1 MLTDVRYAFRI
12 LAKNPGFAAVAVLSL
27 ALGIGANTAIFTLID
42 CVMLRSLPVRAP
54 EQLAVIA
61 RNPEKPSTSF
71 NYPDYV
77 YLRDHNQSYSGI
89 IASSG
94 GSSGL
99 AFAVP
104 GETGT
109 SAEIVAGAHV
119 SGNYFEVLGVGAAIG
134 RVFNPADNL
143 TEGAHPYVILSYDL
157 WQRRFGG
164 DKDVLGRAIT
174 LNGVRFTV
182 VGVAARGF
190 HGVSVGTST
199 DLFLPIMM
207 MPTINPP
214 ARGWNSRHY
223 WWLNVIA
230 RLKPGSTLPSATSEA
245 NVLWQQILKADPEY
259 KPPAAYDKDR
269 GNFDRMVVLPGSGGW
284 SGFRNQFSK
293 PLTVLMIVVGLV
305 LLIACANVA
314 NLLLAR
320 AAGRQKE
327 IAVRL
332 AIGAGRARLVYQLL
346 METLVVSALGGL
358 SGLLF
363 AWWGVRVMI
372 GLLPKRTI
380 PLELNLTPDLRVL
393 GFAFAASLLTGLICG
408 LIPALQSTRP
418 DLVAALKNETAA
430 VRRSRFDL
438 RRILVVAQVAISLL
452 LLIGAGIFVRS
463 LSNLQNLDPGFVRES
478 VLLVNVSPQSSGY
491 QGQRLRDYY
500 ERLLAKTAAYPDVRA
515 ASLASITPLAGSRW
529 NGDVTIQGYQ
539 WKPDEKPYIDFNAVS
554 PRFFETMGIPML
566 AGRDFR
572 EQDSPAVTPDPKP
585 KPDPADKT
593 ADKTNGPRVVIINET
608 MAKRFFSRQSPL
620 GARLCRDEKF
630 KMEESYEII
639 GVVKDAKY
647 FGVRE
652 ATESMIYVPV
662 WRDGSGGR
670 TLCLRTT
677 GRPERVVAAVRRE
690 VAALDPAIPVL
701 QTLTMA
707 DQFDNNIAQERMLTT
722 LGGFFGALALLL
734 AAVGLYGVMAHAVAR
749 RVREIGIRMALGA
762 RASEVRWLILRET
775 LLMVG
780 IGALIGIPAA
790 LGLTRLLASFLYG
803 LTPQDPLS
811 IAASTAILLA
821 ITALAGYIPARRAT
835 RVDPM
840 IALRYE

>member
-1 MLTDVRYAFRI
+1 
-12 LAKNPGFAAVAVLSL
+12 
-27 ALGIGANTAIFTLID
+27 
-42 CVMLRSLPVRAP
+42 
-54 EQLAVIA
+54 
-61 RNPEKPSTSF
+61 
-71 NYPDYV
+71 
-77 YLRDHNQSYSGI
+77 
-89 IASSG
+89 
-94 GSSGL
+94 
-99 AFAVP
+99 
-104 GETGT
+104 
-109 SAEIVAGAHV
+109 
-119 SGNYFEVLGVGAAIG
+119 
-134 RVFNPADNL
+134 
-143 TEGAHPYVILSYDL
+143 
-157 WQRRFGG
+157 
-164 DKDVLGRAIT
+164 
-174 LNGVRFTV
+174 
-182 VGVAARGF
+182 
-190 HGVSVGTST
+190 
-199 DLFLPIMM
+199 

-214 ARGWNSRHY
+214 ARGWNTRHW
-223 WWLNVIA
+223 WWLNVIG
-230 RLKPGSTLPSATSEA
+230 RLKPGATLQSATPEM

-259 KPPAAYDKDR
+259 KPPAAYDKDSAKY
-269 GNFDRMVVLPGSGGW
+269 DRMIVLPGSGGW
-284 SGFRNQFSK
+284 SGFRMQFSK
-293 PLTVLMIVVGLV
+293 PLTVLMIVVGMV

-346 METLVVSALGGL
+346 METLVVSVLGGAA
-358 SGLLF
+358 GLLF

-393 GFAFAASLLTGLICG
+393 GFAFGASLLTGLVCG
-408 LIPALQSTRP
+408 LVPALQSTRP
-418 DLVAALKNETAA
+418 DLVGALKNETATA
-430 VRRSRFDL
+430 RRSRFDL

-452 LLIGAGIFVRS
+452 LLIGAGLFVRS

-500 ERLLAKTAAYPDVRA
+500 ERLLAKTSAYPDVRV

-529 NGDVTIQGYQ
+529 NQDVAIQGYQ

-554 PRFFETMGIPML
+554 PRFFETLGMPII

-585 KPDPADKT
+585 KPDPADKS
-593 ADKTNGPRVVIINET
+593 KGPRVVIINET

-620 GARLCRDEKF
+620 GARLCRDDKF
-630 KMEESYEII
+630 KMEESYEIV

-677 GRPERVVAAVRRE
+677 GRPERLVAAVRRE
-690 VAALDPAIPVL
+690 AAALDPAIPVL
-701 QTLTMA
+701 QTLTLA

-734 AAVGLYGVMAHAVAR
+734 AALGLYGVMAHAVTR

-762 RASEVRWLILRET
+762 RAPEVRWMILRET
-775 LLMVG
+775 LLMVS

-790 LGLTRLLASFLYG
+790 LALTRMLASFLYG

>member
-1 MLTDVRYAFRI
+1 MFADVRYAFRI
-12 LAKNPGFAAVAVLSL
+12 IAKNPAFAAVAVLSL
-27 ALGIGANTAIFTLID
+27 ALGIGANTAIFTLVDYVI
-42 CVMLRSLPVRAP
+42 LRSLPVRQP
-54 EQLAVIA
+54 ERLAVIA

-77 YLRDHNQSYSGI
+77 YIRDHNQSYSGV
-89 IASSG
+89 IACNSG
-94 GSSGL
+94 GNGM

-104 GETGT
+104 GEKGA
-109 SAEIVAGAHV
+109 SAEVVAGAHV

-134 RVFNPADNL
+134 RVFTPADNV
-143 TEGAHPYVILSYDL
+143 TEGAHPYVVLSYDL

-164 DKDVLGRAIT
+164 DRGAVGRAIT
-174 LNGVRFTV
+174 LNGVRFTI

-190 HGVSVGTST
+190 HGTWVGISS
-199 DLFLPIMM
+199 DLFLPIVM
-207 MPTINPP
+207 MPAVNPP
-214 ARGWNSRHY
+214 ANGWNTRHW
-223 WWLNVIA
+223 WWLNVFG
-230 RLKPGSTLPSATSEA
+230 RLKPGATVQSATPEM
-245 NVLWQQILKADPEY
+245 NVLWQQILKADSEY
-259 KPPAAYDKDR
+259 KPAPAYAKDAER
-269 GNFDRMVVLPGSGGW
+269 FNRIVVLPGSGGW
-284 SGFRNQFSK
+284 SQFRMQFAR
-293 PLTVLMIVVGLV
+293 PLTVLMVVVGMV

-332 AIGAGRARLVYQLL
+332 AIGAGRARLVWQLL
-346 METLVVSALGGL
+346 METVVVSVLGGIA
-358 SGLLF
+358 GLLF
-363 AWWGVRVMI
+363 AWWGVRLMVGM
-372 GLLPKRTI
+372 LPRRAI
-380 PLELNLTPDLRVL
+380 PTELHLTPDLRVL
-393 GFAFAASLLTGLICG
+393 GFAFAASLLTGLVCG
-408 LIPALQSTRP
+408 LVPALESTRP
-418 DLVAALKNETAA
+418 DLVTALKNETATA
-430 VRRSRFDL
+430 RRSRFDL
-438 RRILVVAQVAISLL
+438 RRVLVVAQVAISLL
-452 LLIGAGIFVRS
+452 LLIGAGLFVRS

-478 VLLVNVSPQSSGY
+478 VLLVSVNPQASGY
-491 QGQRLRDYY
+491 KGQRLRDYY
-500 ERLLAKTAAYPDVRA
+500 ERLLAKVGAHPDVRS
-515 ASLASITPLAGSRW
+515 ASLANITPLSNSRW
-529 NGDVTIQGYQ
+529 NQDVAIQGYQ

-554 PRFFETMGIPML
+554 PRFFETLGIPL
-566 AGRDFR
+566 IAGRDFT

-593 ADKTNGPRVVIINET
+593 TGPRVAIINET
-608 MAKRFFSRQSPL
+608 MAKRFFPRQSPL

-630 KMEESYEII
+630 KMEESYEIV

-662 WRDGSGGR
+662 WRDGAGGR

-690 VAALDPAIPVL
+690 AAALDPAIPVL

-762 RASEVRWLILRET
+762 RANEVLWLILRET
-775 LLMVG
+775 ALMVG
-780 IGALIGIPAA
+780 AGALIGIPAA
-790 LGLTRLLASFLYG
+790 LALTRLLASFLYG

-811 IAASTAILLA
+811 IAASTAVLLA

-835 RVDPM
+835 RIDPT

>member
-1 MLTDVRYAFRI
+1 MFTDVRYAFRMI
-12 LAKNPGFAAVAVLSL
+12 AKNPAFSAVAVLSL

-42 CVMLRSLPVRAP
+42 YVMLRALPVRAP

-77 YLRDHNQSYSGI
+77 YIRDHNQSFSGV
-89 IASSG
+89 IASNG
-94 GSSGL
+94 GANAL

-104 GETGT
+104 GEKGA
-109 SAEIVAGAHV
+109 SAEVVASAHV
-119 SGNYFEVLGVGAAIG
+119 SGNYFDVLGVGAAIG
-134 RVFNPADNL
+134 RLFTPADNQ
-143 TEGAHPYVILSYDL
+143 TESAHPYVILSYDF

-164 DKDVLGRAIT
+164 DYSVLGRPIT
-174 LNGVRFTV
+174 LNGARFTI

-190 HGVSVGTST
+190 HGINVGNST
-199 DLFLPIMM
+199 DVFLPIMM
-207 MPTINPP
+207 MPTVNPP
-214 ARGWNSRHY
+214 ARGWNTRHW
-223 WWLNVIA
+223 WWLNVMG
-230 RLKPGSTLPSATSEA
+230 RLKPGVTPQTATPEA

-259 KPPAAYDKDR
+259 KPPAAYNKD
-269 GNFDRMVVLPGSGGW
+269 GAKFNRMIVLPASGGW

-293 PLTVLMIVVGLV
+293 PLTVLMIVVGMV

-346 METLVVSALGGL
+346 METLVVSVLGGL
-358 SGLLF
+358 AGLMF
-363 AWWGVRVMI
+363 AWWGVRAML
-372 GLLPKRTI
+372 GLLPKQRI
-380 PLELNLTPDLRVL
+380 PTELNLTPDLRVL

-408 LIPALQSTRP
+408 LVPALQSTRP
-418 DLVAALKNETAA
+418 DLLAALKNETASA
-430 VRRSRFDL
+430 RRSRIDL
-438 RRILVVAQVAISLL
+438 RRILVIAQVAISLL
-452 LLIGAGIFVRS
+452 LLIGAGLFVRS

-478 VLLVNVSPQSSGY
+478 VLLVNVSPQASGY

-500 ERLLAKTAAYPDVRA
+500 ERLLAKAGAYPDVRV
-515 ASLASITPLAGSRW
+515 ASLANITPLSNSRW
-529 NGDVTIQGYQ
+529 NQDVAIQGYQ

-554 PRFFETMGIPML
+554 PRFFETLGIPL
-566 AGRDFR
+566 IAGRDFTNL
-572 EQDSPAVTPDPKP
+572 DSPTVTPDPKP
-585 KPDPADKT
+585 KPDPADKL
-593 ADKTNGPRVVIINET
+593 KGPRVVIINES
-608 MAKRFFSRQSPL
+608 MAKRFFPHQSPL
-620 GARLCRDEKF
+620 GARLCRDDKF
-630 KMEESYEII
+630 KMEESYEIV

-647 FGVRE
+647 FGIRE
-652 ATESMIYVPV
+652 AAESMIYVPA
-662 WRDGSGGR
+662 WRDGAGGK

-677 GRPERVVAAVRRE
+677 GRPERVIAAVRRE
-690 VAALDPAIPVL
+690 AAALDPAIPVL
-701 QTLTMA
+701 QTLTLA
-707 DQFDNNIAQERMLTT
+707 DQFDNDIAQERMLTT

-762 RASEVRWLILRET
+762 RAGEVRWLILRET

-780 IGALIGIPAA
+780 AGALIGIPAA
-790 LGLTRLLASFLYG
+790 LALTRLLATFLYG

-811 IAASTAILLA
+811 IAASTVILIA

>member
-1 MLTDVRYAFRI
+1 MFTDVRYAFRI
-12 LAKNPGFAAVAVLSL
+12 IAKNPAFSAVAVLSL

-42 CVMLRSLPVRAP
+42 YVMLRALPVRAP

-77 YLRDHNQSYSGI
+77 YIRDHNQSYLGV
-89 IASSG
+89 IASNGG
-94 GSSGL
+94 GSAL

-104 GETGT
+104 GEKGA
-109 SAEIVAGAHV
+109 SAEVVGAAEV

-134 RVFNPADNL
+134 RVFTPADNL

-164 DKDVLGRAIT
+164 DHGVLGRAIT
-174 LNGVRFTV
+174 LNGARFTI

-190 HGVSVGTST
+190 HGISVGTSS
-199 DLFLPIMM
+199 DVFLPIMM
-207 MPTINPP
+207 MPTVNPP
-214 ARGWNSRHY
+214 ARGWNTRHW
-223 WWLNVIA
+223 WWLNVMA
-230 RLKPGSTLPSATSEA
+230 RLKPGVALQAATPEA

-259 KPPAAYDKDR
+259 KPPPAWAKDQ
-269 GNFDRMVVLPGSGGW
+269 GKFDRMIVLPASGGW

-346 METLVVSALGGL
+346 METLVVSVLGGIT
-358 SGLLF
+358 GLLF

-380 PLELNLTPDLRVL
+380 PTELNLTPDLRVL
-393 GFAFAASLLTGLICG
+393 GFAFAVSVLTGLVCG
-408 LIPALQSTRP
+408 LVPALQSTRP
-418 DLVAALKNETAA
+418 NLVSALKSETAA
-430 VRRSRFDL
+430 ARRIRFDL

-452 LLIGAGIFVRS
+452 LLIGAGLFVRS

-478 VLLVNVSPQSSGY
+478 VLLVSVSPQASGY

-500 ERLLAKTAAYPDVRA
+500 EHLLAKVGAYPDVRV
-515 ASLASITPLAGSRW
+515 ASLANITPLSNSRW
-529 NGDVTIQGYQ
+529 NQDVAIQGYQ

-554 PRFFETMGIPML
+554 PRFFETLGIPII

-585 KPDPADKT
+585 KPDPADK
-593 ADKTNGPRVVIINET
+593 AKGPRVVIINES

-620 GARLCRDEKF
+620 GARLCRDQKF

-647 FGVRE
+647 FGIRE

-662 WRDGSGGR
+662 WRDGAGGR

-690 VAALDPAIPVL
+690 AAALDPAIPVL
-701 QTLTMA
+701 QTLTLA

-762 RASEVRWLILRET
+762 RGGEVLWLILRET

-790 LGLTRLLASFLYG
+790 LALTRLLATFLYG

-811 IAASTAILLA
+811 IAASTVILIA

>member
-12 LAKNPGFAAVAVLSL
+12 IAKNPAFAAVAVLSL

-42 CVMLRSLPVRAP
+42 YVMLRALPVRAP

-61 RNPEKPSTSF
+61 RNPDKPSASF
-71 NYPDYV
+71 DYPDYL
-77 YLRDHNQSYSGI
+77 YLRDHNKSYSGV
-89 IASSG
+89 IANSG
-94 GSSGL
+94 GGGAL

-104 GETGT
+104 GEKGT
-109 SAEIVAGAHV
+109 SAEVVAGAHV
-119 SGNYFEVLGVGAAIG
+119 SGNYFEVLGVGAVIG
-134 RVFNPADNL
+134 RVFTEADNQ

-164 DKDVLGRAIT
+164 DSHALGRAIS
-174 LNGVRFTV
+174 LNGVRFTI

-190 HGVSVGTST
+190 HGTNVGTSI
-199 DLFLPIMM
+199 DVYLPIMM
-207 MPTINPP
+207 MPAVNPP
-214 ARGWNSRHY
+214 ARGWNTRHW
-223 WWLNVIA
+223 WWLTLTA
-230 RLKPGSTLPSATSEA
+230 RLKPGITAKAATPEM

-259 KPPAAYDKDR
+259 KPAPAYAAKEREIY
-269 GNFDRMVVLPGSGGW
+269 NRMVVLPASGGW

-293 PLTVLMIVVGLV
+293 PLTVLMIVVGMV

-346 METLVVSALGGL
+346 METLVVSLLGGIT
-358 SGLLF
+358 GLLF

-372 GLLPKRTI
+372 GLLPKQRI
-380 PLELNLTPDLRVL
+380 PTELNLTPDPRVL
-393 GFAFAASLLTGLICG
+393 GFAFAASLLTGLVCG
-408 LIPALQSTRP
+408 LVPALQSTRP
-418 DLVAALKNETAA
+418 DLVTALKNETASA
-430 VRRSRFDL
+430 RRIRFDL

-452 LLIGAGIFVRS
+452 LLIGAGLFVRS

-478 VLLVNVSPQSSGY
+478 VLLVSVNPQSSGY

-500 ERLLAKTAAYPDVRA
+500 ERLLAKVSAYPDVRT

-529 NGDVTIQGYQ
+529 NQDVAIQGYQ

-554 PRFFETMGIPML
+554 PRFFETLGIPL
-566 AGRDFR
+566 IAGRDFTDR
-572 EQDSPAVTPDPKP
+572 DSPAVTPDPKP
-585 KPDPADKT
+585 KPDPADK
-593 ADKTNGPRVVIINET
+593 AKGPRVAIINET
-608 MAKRFFSRQSPL
+608 MAKRFFPRTSPL

-630 KMEESYEII
+630 KMEESYEIV

-652 ATESMIYVPV
+652 ATESMIYLPV

-670 TLCLRTT
+670 TLCVRTT

-690 VAALDPAIPVL
+690 TAQLDSAIPVL
-701 QTLTMA
+701 QTLTLA

-762 RASEVRWLILRET
+762 RAGEVHWLILRET
-775 LLMVG
+775 VLMVG
-780 IGALIGIPAA
+780 IGAVIGIPAA
-790 LGLTRLLASFLYG
+790 LSLTRLLASFLYG

-811 IAASTAILLA
+811 IAISTAILLA

-835 RVDPM
+835 RIDPM

>member
-1 MLTDVRYAFRI
+1 MLTDLRYAFRI
-12 LAKNPGFAAVAVLSL
+12 LARNPAFAAVAVLSL
-27 ALGIGANTAIFTLID
+27 ALGIGANTAIFTLVD
-42 CVMLRSLPVRAP
+42 YVMLRALPVRAP
-54 EQLAVIA
+54 EQLAVMA
-61 RNPEKPSTSF
+61 RNPEKPSTWF
-71 NYPDYV
+71 DYPDYL
-77 YLRDHNQSYSGI
+77 YIRDHNRSYSGV
-89 IASSG
+89 IASTGG
-94 GSSGL
+94 GSAL

-104 GETGT
+104 GEKGA
-109 SAEIVAGAHV
+109 SAEVVAGAHV

-134 RVFNPADNL
+134 RVFTAADNV

-164 DKDVLGRAIT
+164 DHGVLGRAIT
-174 LNGVRFTV
+174 LNGVRFTM

-190 HGVSVGTST
+190 HGTSVGTSS
-199 DLFLPIMM
+199 DVYLPIVM
-207 MPTINPP
+207 MPTVNPP
-214 ARGWNSRHY
+214 ARGWNTRHW
-223 WWLNVIA
+223 WWLNVMA
-230 RLKPGSTLPSATSEA
+230 RLKPGITPQSATPEL

-259 KPPAAYDKDR
+259 KPAPAYDKDQAKY
-269 GNFDRMVVLPGSGGW
+269 NRMIVLPASGGY
-284 SGFRNQFSK
+284 SYFRNQFSK

-346 METLVVSALGGL
+346 METLVVSVLGGL
-358 SGLLF
+358 TGLLF
-363 AWWGVRVMI
+363 AWWGVRVMV
-372 GLLPKRTI
+372 GLLPKRVI
-380 PLELNLTPDLRVL
+380 PMDLNLTPDLRIL

-408 LIPALQSTRP
+408 LVPALQSTRP
-418 DLVAALKNETAA
+418 DLVAALKNETSAA
-430 VRRSRFDL
+430 RRSRFDL

-452 LLIGAGIFVRS
+452 LLIGAGLFVRS
-463 LSNLQNLDPGFVRES
+463 LSNLRNLDPGFVRES
-478 VLLVNVSPQSSGY
+478 VLLVSVSPQASGY

-500 ERLLAKTAAYPDVRA
+500 ERLLAKVGAYPDVRA
-515 ASLASITPLAGSRW
+515 ASLANITPLSGSQW
-529 NGDVTIQGYQ
+529 NGDVAIQGYQ
-539 WKPDEKPYIDFNAVS
+539 WKPDEKPYIDFNSVS
-554 PRFFETMGIPML
+554 PRFFETLGIPL
-566 AGRDFR
+566 IAGRDFT

-585 KPDPADKT
+585 KPDPADK
-593 ADKTNGPRVVIINET
+593 AKGPRVVIINEA
-608 MAKRFFSRQSPL
+608 MAKRFFSRQSAI

-630 KMEESYEII
+630 KMEESYEIV

-662 WRDGSGGR
+662 WRDGAGGR

-690 VAALDPAIPVL
+690 AAALDPAIPVL

-722 LGGFFGALALLL
+722 LGGFFSVLALLL

-762 RASEVRWLILRET
+762 RAGEVLWLILRET
-775 LLMVG
+775 VLMVG

-790 LGLTRLLASFLYG
+790 LVLTRLLTSFLYG

>member
-27 ALGIGANTAIFTLID
+27 ALGIGANTAIFTLVDYVI
-42 CVMLRSLPVRAP
+42 LRSLPVRAP

-61 RNPEKPSTSF
+61 RNPEKPSPSF

-77 YLRDHNQSYSGI
+77 YIRDHNQSYSGV
-89 IASSG
+89 IASNG
-94 GSSGL
+94 GSNAM

-104 GETGT
+104 GEKGT
-109 SAEIVAGAHV
+109 SAEVVAGAHV

-134 RVFNPADNL
+134 RVFTSADNQ
-143 TEGAHPYVILSYDL
+143 TEGAHPYVILSYDF

-164 DKDVLGRAIT
+164 DKAVLGRSIT
-174 LNGVRFTV
+174 LNGARFTI
-182 VGVAARGF
+182 VGVAPRGF
-190 HGVSVGTST
+190 HGISVGTST

-207 MPTINPP
+207 MPTVNPP
-214 ARGWNSRHY
+214 ARGWNTRHW
-223 WWLNVIA
+223 WWLTVTA
-230 RLKPGSTLPSATSEA
+230 RLKPGATLASATSEA

-259 KPPAAYDKDR
+259 KPPALYNKGAEKF
-269 GNFDRMVVLPGSGGW
+269 NRMVVLAGSGGW
-284 SGFRNQFSK
+284 SGFRTQFSK

-332 AIGAGRARLVYQLL
+332 AIGAGRVRLVGQLL
-346 METLVVSALGGL
+346 METLVVSVLGGIT
-358 SGLLF
+358 GLLF
-363 AWWGVRVMI
+363 AWWGVRVMMD
-372 GLLPKRTI
+372 LLPKRTI
-380 PLELNLTPDLRVL
+380 PTELNLTPDLRVL
-393 GFAFAASLLTGLICG
+393 GFAFGASLLTGLICG
-408 LIPALQSTRP
+408 LVPALQSTRP
-418 DLVAALKNETAA
+418 NLVTALKSETAA
-430 VRRSRFDL
+430 ARRSRFDL

-452 LLIGAGIFVRS
+452 LLIGAGLFVRS

-478 VLLVNVSPQSSGY
+478 VLLVSVSPQSSGY

-500 ERLLAKTAAYPDVRA
+500 ERLLAKVGAYPDVRA
-515 ASLASITPLAGSRW
+515 ASLANITPLSGSQW

-539 WKPDEKPYIDFNAVS
+539 WKPDEKPYLDFNSVS
-554 PRFFETMGIPML
+554 PHFFETLGIPL
-566 AGRDFR
+566 IAGRDFR
-572 EQDSPAVTPDPKP
+572 ETDSPATTPDPKP

-593 ADKTNGPRVVIINET
+593 KGPRVAIINET
-608 MAKRFFSRQSPL
+608 MAKRFFSHQSAI
-620 GARLCRDEKF
+620 GARFCRDSKF
-630 KMEESYEII
+630 KMEESYEIV

-647 FGVRE
+647 FGLRE
-652 ATESMIYVPV
+652 ATDSMIYLPV
-662 WRDGSGGR
+662 WRDGAGGR
-670 TLCLRTT
+670 TLCVRTT
-677 GRPERVVAAVRRE
+677 GKPERVVAVVRRE
-690 VAALDPAIPVL
+690 AAALDPAIPVL
-701 QTLTMA
+701 QTLTLA

-762 RASEVRWLILRET
+762 RAGEVRWLILHET
-775 LLMVG
+775 AVMVG
-780 IGALIGIPAA
+780 IGAVIGIPAA

-803 LTPQDPLS
+803 LTPQDPFS

-835 RVDPM
+835 KVDPM

>member
-1 MLTDVRYAFRI
+1 MLADVRYAFRMI
-12 LAKNPGFAAVAVLSL
+12 AKNPGFSAVAVLSL
-27 ALGIGANTAIFTLID
+27 ALGIGANTAIFTLVD
-42 CVMLRSLPVRAP
+42 YVMLRALPVRAP
-54 EQLAVIA
+54 EQLAVLA
-61 RNPEKPSTSF
+61 RNPEKPSASF
-71 NYPDYV
+71 DYPDYI
-77 YLRDHNQSYSGI
+77 YIRDHNRSYSGV
-89 IASSG
+89 IASNGG
-94 GSSGL
+94 GSAL

-104 GETGT
+104 GEKGA
-109 SAEIVAGAHV
+109 SAEVVAGAHV

-134 RVFNPADNL
+134 RVFTPADNQ

-164 DKDVLGRAIT
+164 DSGVLGRAIT
-174 LNGVRFTV
+174 LNGVRFTI
-182 VGVAARGF
+182 VGVASRGF
-190 HGVSVGTST
+190 HGITVGTSS
-199 DLFLPIMM
+199 DVFLPIMM
-207 MPTINPP
+207 MPTVNPP
-214 ARGWNSRHY
+214 ARGWNTRHM
-223 WWLNVIA
+223 WWLNVTA
-230 RLKPGSTLPSATSEA
+230 RLKPGVTPLFATPEL

-259 KPPAAYDKDR
+259 KPAPAYDTDQAKY
-269 GNFDRMVVLPGSGGW
+269 NRMVVLPGSGGW
-284 SGFRNQFSK
+284 SFFRTQFTK

-332 AIGAGRARLVYQLL
+332 AIGAGRVRLVYQLL
-346 METLVVSALGGL
+346 METLVVSVIGGIA
-358 SGLLF
+358 GLLF

-372 GLLPKRTI
+372 GLLPRRTI
-380 PLELNLTPDLRVL
+380 PTELNLTPDLRVL

-408 LIPALQSTRP
+408 LVPALAATRP
-418 DLVAALKNETAA
+418 DLVTALKNETAA
-430 VRRSRFDL
+430 ARRSRFDV

-452 LLIGAGIFVRS
+452 LLIGAGLFVRS
-463 LSNLQNLDPGFVRES
+463 LSNLQNLDPGFVRET
-478 VLLVNVSPQSSGY
+478 VLLVSVSPQSSGY

-500 ERLLAKTAAYPDVRA
+500 ERLLAKVGAYRDVRA
-515 ASLASITPLAGSRW
+515 ASLANITPLSNSRW
-529 NGDVTIQGYQ
+529 NQDIAIQGYQ
-539 WKPDEKPYIDFNAVS
+539 WKPDEKPYVDFNSVS
-554 PRFFETMGIPML
+554 PRFFETLGIPIIG
-566 AGRDFR
+566 GRDFR

-593 ADKTNGPRVVIINET
+593 TGPRVVIINET
-608 MAKRFFSRQSPL
+608 MAKRFFPRQSPL

-630 KMEESYEII
+630 KMEESYEIV

-662 WRDGSGGR
+662 WRDGAGGR
-670 TLCLRTT
+670 TLCLRTS
-677 GRPERVVAAVRRE
+677 GRPERAIAAVRRE

-734 AAVGLYGVMAHAVAR
+734 AAVGLYGVMSHAVAR

-762 RASEVRWLILRET
+762 RSGEVLWLILRET
-775 LLMVG
+775 VLMVG

-790 LGLTRLLASFLYG
+790 LALTRLLASFLYG
-803 LTPQDPLS
+803 LTAQDPLS

-835 RVDPM
+835 RVDPT

>member
-1 MLTDVRYAFRI
+1 MLTDVRCAFRMI
-12 LAKNPGFAAVAVLSL
+12 AKNPGFSAVAILSL
-27 ALGIGANTAIFTLID
+27 AVGIGANTAIFTLVD
-42 CVMLRSLPVRAP
+42 YVMLRSLPVRQP
-54 EQLAVIA
+54 EQLAVVA
-61 RNPEKPSTSF
+61 RNPEKPATSF
-71 NYPDYV
+71 AYPDYV
-77 YLRDHNQSYSGI
+77 YIRDHNQSYSGL

-94 GSSGL
+94 GGSAW

-104 GETGT
+104 GEKGT
-109 SAEIVAGAHV
+109 SAEVVAGAHV

-134 RVFNPADNL
+134 RVFTPADNL
-143 TEGAHPYVILSYDL
+143 TEGAHPYAILSYDL

-164 DKDVLGRAIT
+164 DRGVLGRAIT
-174 LNGVRFTV
+174 LNGARFTV
-182 VGVAARGF
+182 VGVASRGF
-190 HGVSVGTST
+190 HGINVGTSN
-199 DLFLPIMM
+199 DVFLPIMM
-207 MPTINPP
+207 MPTLNPP
-214 ARGWNSRHY
+214 ANGWNTRHW
-223 WWLNVIA
+223 WWLRVIG
-230 RLKPGSTLPSATSEA
+230 RLKPGATLQSATPEA

-259 KPPAAYDKDR
+259 KPPPAYAQDR
-269 GNFDRMVVLPGSGGW
+269 AQLNRLVVLQGSGGW
-284 SGFRNQFSK
+284 SNLRTQFSK
-293 PLTVLMIVVGLV
+293 PLTVLMIVVGMV

-332 AIGAGRARLVYQLL
+332 AIGAGRARLVCQLL
-346 METLVVSALGGL
+346 IETLVVSVLGGIT
-358 SGLLF
+358 GLLF
-363 AWWGVRVMI
+363 AWWGVRGML
-372 GLLPKRTI
+372 GLLPKQRI
-380 PLELNLTPDLRVL
+380 PTELYLTPDLRVL
-393 GFAFAASLLTGLICG
+393 GFAFAASLITGLICG
-408 LIPALQSTRP
+408 LVPAIQSTRP
-418 DLVAALKNETAA
+418 DLVTSLKNETAA
-430 VRRSRFDL
+430 ARRSRFDL

-452 LLIGAGIFVRS
+452 LLIGAGLFVRS

-478 VLLVNVSPQSSGY
+478 VLLVSVNPQASGY

-500 ERLLAKTAAYPDVRA
+500 ERLLAKVGAYPDVRA
-515 ASLASITPLAGSRW
+515 ASLANITPLSNSRW
-529 NGDVTIQGYQ
+529 NQDVAIQGYQ

-554 PRFFETMGIPML
+554 PRFFETLGIPII
-566 AGRDFR
+566 AGRDFTDR
-572 EQDSPAVTPDPKP
+572 DSPAVTPDPKP
-585 KPDPADKT
+585 KPDPADK
-593 ADKTNGPRVVIINET
+593 AKGPRVVIINET

-652 ATESMIYVPV
+652 ATESMVYVPA
-662 WRDGSGGR
+662 WRDGAGGK

-677 GRPERVVAAVRRE
+677 GRPERVVASVRRE
-690 VAALDPAIPVL
+690 VAALDRAIPVL

-707 DQFDNNIAQERMLTT
+707 DQFDNDIAQERMLTT
-722 LGGFFGALALLL
+722 LGGFFGGLALLL

-762 RASEVRWLILRET
+762 RSGEVLWLILRET
-775 LLMVG
+775 VIMVG

-790 LGLTRLLASFLYG
+790 LALTRLLASFLYG

-811 IAASTAILLA
+811 IAVSTAILLA

-835 RVDPM
+835 AVDPM